1 MKRCAVPIIRY
12 VQANGQIVEADVPL
26 GSSVMQGA
34 VDHMVEGI
42 VAECGGACS
51 CATCEVLVD
60 ESWMSLVGEAC
71 DIERDMLEGAG
82 TPRANSRLSCQ
93 IEVTPELDG
102 LVVAVPA

>member
-1 MKRCAVPIIRY
+1 MPVIKY
-12 VQANGQIVEADVPL
+12 VQANGLIVEADVPF

-51 CATCEVLVD
+51 CATCAVHVD
-60 ESWMSLVGEAC
+60 EAWVSLVGEAC
-71 DIERDMLEGAG
+71 DLERDMLEGIG
-82 TPRANSRLSCQ
+82 IQGANSRLSCQ
-93 IEVTPELDG
+93 IEITSELDG